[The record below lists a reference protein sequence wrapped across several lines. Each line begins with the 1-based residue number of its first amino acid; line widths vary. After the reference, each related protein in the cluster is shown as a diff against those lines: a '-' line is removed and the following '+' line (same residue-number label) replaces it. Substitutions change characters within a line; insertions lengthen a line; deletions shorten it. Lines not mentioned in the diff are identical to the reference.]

1 MKKQKCLFFEIIS
14 LTIIK
19 MRVKMKNRSHRYD
32 INRTR
37 PRHGYEYTKYK
48 MCFSMMIVMCNKQKL
63 N

>member
-14 LTIIK
+14 LIIIK
-19 MRVKMKNRSHRYD
+19 MRVKMKNRSHRCD

-48 MCFSMMIVMCNKQKL
+48 MRFSMMIAMCNKQKL